1 MGLRINK
8 EVCNLC
14 GRCVKECPYGA
25 LQQVEGELKVDQRC
39 VLCGA
44 CIAVCPVE
52 ALSIPIERTAPERT
66 PVDSYRGVW
75 VFGELHEGALHRVVF
90 ELIGVGQ
97 RLAER
102 RRCPLE
108 VVVLGDGLSEV
119 QCQLAGYPVDR
130 VHLVEHPRL
139 AVPAAEPYARII
151 ADLIVRH
158 RPEIVLAGA
167 TSFGRSVI
175 PRVAVLAHTGL
186 TADCTGLDVDEETG
200 NLMQTRPAFGGNIM
214 ATILCPDHRP
224 QMATVRPGVMPP
236 AAPQGTRMP
245 SLSRTVPTRQQL
257 RSGTKLLRLVSGT
270 DEAVNIADADVLVAG
285 GRGVGGPEGFEPL
298 RELASALGG
307 AVAASRAAVDAGWIP
322 YAHQV
327 GQTGKTVQPS
337 LYIACGIS
345 GSVQHLVGMQ
355 ASSLIVAINTDAD
368 APIFRVADYGIVG
381 DVREVVPELVRAVRQ
396 YRAANE
402 PTRK

>member
-25 LQQVEGELKVDQRC
+25 LHQVEGELRVDQRC

-75 VFGELHEGALHRVVF
+75 IFGELHEGALHRVVF

-298 RELASALGG
+298 RELAS
-307 AVAASRAAVDAGWIP
+307 
-322 YAHQV
+322 V